1 MMHTRYPRPCPIPG
15 HPQDEDEP
23 ALAAESAWSRLRD
36 WHLQAPAER
45 LPLPVVLLTWPATW
59 IMHAAHVPGRVMA
72 YGAAGAALIAWQAWR
87 RHEKAA
93 ATAADGNTPPPRVAA
108 AEAAMVAAALG
119 GWIAAAV
126 TWGPLGWPAHVLTW
140 IYLAGAA
147 GGYWW
152 LRRHQ
157 AVRAARQRREE
168 VAVWAAR
175 KAEWHRVAH
184 LIGLGDFHLQKVTPT
199 LLGEELLLTSA
210 PGSDLASRIARNADA
225 IAEKYA
231 HLEGLPYG
239 RVDIRTTDYPGQLVI
254 GIRHQDPSVNGV
266 VYHPLTTPWPS
277 AEPSPYAGWFPA
289 GTTIRDPVP
298 VGIIPETGEPMT
310 LTLFDEIGAKAIG
323 VHGATGSGKS
333 TLLNDVRERV
343 TAMRDAALVQLNGAH
358 MGDELTWEPLAAATA
373 CGPAASDEQVRGKIL
388 AVLQW
393 AQQLV
398 TDRSATLART
408 GHSVF
413 QPTPDD
419 PAIVLMA
426 DEVDEVVASVPGS
439 GPILEFLA
447 SKQRKSAVCLILATQ
462 RATQKQTGGGMVRA
476 NLSQV
481 VIGNTNRATESRHAT
496 GAEAEIPD
504 ISEYSRGRKG
514 YFQIWDPQAKEITAR
529 GRTFLLGVPP
539 DELAYCK
546 RIVDAR
552 KGTRRAL
559 PGPDL
564 VPAAPR
570 EHDPREHDPGAAA
583 PGVSEMRA
591 RLAAAKAVSERTL
604 PAATGPARL
613 AAMRLPADI
622 PPADARTLL
631 ALLGEPEGTSAG
643 PAGAAIGK
651 SKATA
656 WRYLNMLREHGIAEL
671 VTAGRSSRYRLAG
684 QPGPRPEPEP
694 EQGSPAY
701 LTIQA
706 LAEAVHAGLA
716 DADEATREV
725 LEKVWEIEHRR
736 ARPHLTV
743 VPPLPGD
750 AGEGDAQ

>member
-1 MMHTRYPRPCPIPG
+1 M
-15 HPQDEDEP
+15 
-23 ALAAESAWSRLRD
+23 
-36 WHLQAPAER
+36 
-45 LPLPVVLLTWPATW
+45 
-59 IMHAAHVPGRVMA
+59 
-72 YGAAGAALIAWQAWR
+72 
-87 RHEKAA
+87 
-93 ATAADGNTPPPRVAA
+93 
-108 AEAAMVAAALG
+108 
-119 GWIAAAV
+119 
-126 TWGPLGWPAHVLTW
+126 
-140 IYLAGAA
+140 
-147 GGYWW
+147 
-152 LRRHQ
+152 
-157 AVRAARQRREE
+157 
-168 VAVWAAR
+168 
-175 KAEWHRVAH
+175 
-184 LIGLGDFHLQKVTPT
+184 
-199 LLGEELLLTSA
+199 
-210 PGSDLASRIARNADA
+210 
-225 IAEKYA
+225 
-231 HLEGLPYG
+231 
-239 RVDIRTTDYPGQLVI
+239 DISTTEYPGQLII
-254 GIRHQDPSVNGV
+254 GIRRVDPSVKGI

-277 AEPSPYAGWFPA
+277 PEPSPYADWFPA
-289 GTTIRDPVP
+289 EATIRDPLP

-310 LTLFDEIGAKAIG
+310 VTLFDEIGAKAIG

-373 CGPAASDEQVRGKIL
+373 CGPAASDEEVRDKIL
-388 AVLQW
+388 AVLEW
-393 AQQLV
+393 AQELV
-398 TDRSATLART
+398 TERSATLAQT

-413 QPTPDD
+413 QPTPED
-419 PAIVLMA
+419 PAYVLMV
-426 DEVDEVVASVPGS
+426 DEVDEVVASVPGA
-439 GPILEFLA
+439 GAILEFLA

-514 YFQIWDPQAKEITAR
+514 YFQVWDPQAKEITAR

-552 KGTRRAL
+552 KGARRI
-559 PGPDL
+559 
-564 VPAAPR
+564 VPAIEVAPR
-570 EHDPREHDPGAAA
+570 DRREHAPDAGA

-591 RLAAAKAVSERTL
+591 RLAAARARSESAP
-604 PAATGPARL
+604 PAAGPSRV

-622 PPADARTLL
+622 PAADAQALL

-671 VTAGRSSRYRLAG
+671 VTAGRSSRYRLTQQA
-684 QPGPRPEPEP
+684 GPRPEPEAG
-694 EQGSPAY
+694 QGPRSPGY

-706 LAEAVHAGLA
+706 LAEAVHGGLA

-725 LEKVWEIEHRR
+725 LEKVWEIEHRP

-743 VPPLPGD
+743 VPPLPD
-750 AGEGDAQ
+750 ETREGDAR

>member
-1 MMHTRYPRPCPIPG
+1 MMQTRYPRPCPIPG
-15 HPQDEDEP
+15 HPQEQDEP
-23 ALAAESAWSRLRD
+23 VLVTDSAWARLRA

-45 LPLPVVLLTWPATW
+45 LPLPVILTAWPVAWVL
-59 IMHAAHVPGRVMA
+59 HVAHVAGHVVS
-72 YGAAGAALIAWQAWR
+72 YAA
-87 RHEKAA
+87 
-93 ATAADGNTPPPRVAA
+93 VAA
-108 AEAAMVAAALG
+108 AVACWLTWYRYGRESPHPRLLPTEAALVAAAAG
-119 GWIAAAV
+119 GWLAAAV
-126 TWGPLGWPAHVLTW
+126 TWGPLGWPGHLLTW
-140 IYLAGAA
+140 IYLAGAV

-157 AVRAARQRREE
+157 AVRAARQRRED
-168 VAVWAAR
+168 AAAWAAR

-184 LIGLGDFHLQKVTPT
+184 LIGLGDFHLQKVTET
-199 LLGEELLLTSA
+199 MLGEELLLTSA
-210 PGSDLASRIARNADA
+210 PGSDLASRVARNADA

-239 RVDIRTTDYPGQLVI
+239 RVDISTTDYPGQLVI
-254 GIRHQDPSVNGV
+254 SIRRADPSVNGI
-266 VYHPLTTPWPS
+266 VYHPLTPPWPS
-277 AEPSPYAGWFPA
+277 AEPSPYTRWFPA
-289 GTTIRDPVP
+289 VATIRDPVP
-298 VGIIPETGEPMT
+298 VGIIPETGDPMT
-310 LTLFDEIGAKAIG
+310 LTLIDEIGAKAIG

-343 TAMRDAALVQLNGAH
+343 TAMTDAALVQLNGAH

-373 CGPAASDEQVRGKIL
+373 CGPAASDEEVRDKIL
-388 AVLQW
+388 AVLEW
-393 AQQLV
+393 AQHLV
-398 TDRSATLART
+398 TERSATLAQT

-419 PAIVLMA
+419 PAYVLMV

-504 ISEYSRGRKG
+504 IGEYSRGRKG

-546 RIVDAR
+546 RIVEAR
-552 KGTRRAL
+552 RSTRRSPPL
-559 PGPDL
+559 PDPA
-564 VPAAPR
+564 PAAPR
-570 EHDPREHDPGAAA
+570 ERAPGERAPGAAA

-591 RLAAAKAVSERTL
+591 RLAAARAASETA
-604 PAATGPARL
+604 PAAGPARP
-613 AAMRLPADI
+613 AGRRLPADI
-622 PPADARTLL
+622 PPADAQ
-631 ALLGEPEGTSAG
+631 ALLGLLAEPEGTSAG

-656 WRYLNMLREHGIAEL
+656 WRYLNMLREHGIADL

-684 QPGPRPEPEP
+684 QPGPRPEPETGQKPRSP
-694 EQGSPAY
+694 EY

-725 LEKVWEIEHRR
+725 LEKVWEIEHRP

-743 VPPLPGD
+743 VPPLPHD
-750 AGEGDAQ
+750 AREGDAQ

>member
-1 MMHTRYPRPCPIPG
+1 M
-15 HPQDEDEP
+15 
-23 ALAAESAWSRLRD
+23 
-36 WHLQAPAER
+36 
-45 LPLPVVLLTWPATW
+45 LPTE
-59 IMHAAHVPGRVMA
+59 
-72 YGAAGAALIAWQAWR
+72 AAL
-87 RHEKAA
+87 
-93 ATAADGNTPPPRVAA
+93 VAA
-108 AEAAMVAAALG
+108 AIG

-126 TWGPLGWPAHVLTW
+126 TWGPLGWPAHLLTW
-140 IYLAGAA
+140 IYLAGSV
-147 GGYWW
+147 GGYAW
-152 LRRHQ
+152 LRRHE
-157 AVRAARQRREE
+157 AVRAARQRRED
-168 VAVWAAR
+168 AAAWTAR

-239 RVDIRTTDYPGQLVI
+239 RVDISTTDYPGQLII
-254 GIRHQDPSVNGV
+254 GIRHEDPSVKGV
-266 VYHPLTTPWPS
+266 VYHPLTIPWPS
-277 AEPSPYAGWFPA
+277 SEPSPYAGWFPA
-289 GTTIRDPVP
+289 DATIRDPIP

-310 LTLFDEIGAKAIG
+310 VTLFDEIGGKAIG

-343 TAMRDAALVQLNGAH
+343 TAMPDAILIQVNGAH

-373 CGPAASDEQVRGKIL
+373 CGPAASDEDVRDKIL
-388 AVLQW
+388 AVLEW
-393 AQQLV
+393 AQAKV
-398 TDRSATLART
+398 TERSATLAET

-413 QPTPDD
+413 QPTPED
-419 PAIVLMA
+419 PAIVIEI

-546 RIVDAR
+546 RIVDSR
-552 KGTRRAL
+552 KGTRRSPLAV
-559 PGPDL
+559 DL
-564 VPAAPR
+564 APR
-570 EHDPREHDPGAAA
+570 DRQEHAPAAAA
-583 PGVSEMRA
+583 PGVSEMRG
-591 RLAAAKAVSERTL
+591 RLARAQALNESRS
-604 PAATGPARL
+604 PARTGALPVIPGVPPQVMAVLYPLLASGRTSAAAAGLRLGVSKTTAYEYL
-613 AAMRLPADI
+613 AAMRDY
-622 PPADARTLL
+622 
-631 ALLGEPEGTSAG
+631 G
-643 PAGAAIGK
+643 
-651 SKATA
+651 
-656 WRYLNMLREHGIAEL
+656 YAEL
-671 VTAGRSSRYRLAG
+671 AGGGRSSGWQL
-684 QPGPRPEPEP
+684 P
-694 EQGSPAY
+694 EQPEVPEHMQERLRQYITVSKY
-701 LTIQA
+701 TTLVE
-706 LAEAVHAGLA
+706 LAQAVHDGEV
-716 DADEATREV
+716 DADDDARAV
-725 LEKVWEIEHRR
+725 LEEVRR
-736 ARPHLTV
+736 IAAKKRFSV
-743 VPPLPGD
+743 VPDPPGD
-750 AGEGDAQ
+750 GE

>member
-1 MMHTRYPRPCPIPG
+1 MIQTRYPRPCPLPG

-23 ALAAESAWSRLRD
+23 ALVTESAWSRLRA

-45 LPLPVVLLTWPATW
+45 LPLPVIATAWPAGW
-59 IMHAAHVPGRVMA
+59 VLHAAHVPGHVVT
-72 YGAAGAALIAWQAWR
+72 YAA
-87 RHEKAA
+87 
-93 ATAADGNTPPPRVAA
+93 VAA
-108 AEAAMVAAALG
+108 AVACWLTWHRYARSSPHQRMLPTEAALVAAAIG
-119 GWIAAAV
+119 GWVAAAA
-126 TWGPLGWPAHVLTW
+126 TWGPLGWPAHLLTW

-152 LRRHQ
+152 LRRHE
-157 AVRAARQRREE
+157 AVRAARRRRED
-168 VAVWAAR
+168 AAAWAAR
-175 KAEWHRVAH
+175 KADWHRVAH

-210 PGSDLASRIARNADA
+210 PGSDLASRVARNGDA

-239 RVDIRTTDYPGQLVI
+239 RVDISTTEFPGQLII
-254 GIRHQDPSVNGV
+254 GIRRLDPSVKGI

-277 AEPSPYAGWFPA
+277 PEPSPYVDWFPA
-289 GTTIRDPVP
+289 EATIRDPVP

-310 LTLFDEIGAKAIG
+310 VTLFDEIGARAIG

-343 TAMRDAALVQLNGAH
+343 TAMTDAALVQLNGAH

-373 CGPAASDEQVRGKIL
+373 CGPAASDEEVRDKIL
-388 AVLQW
+388 AVLEW

-398 TDRSATLART
+398 TERSATLAQT

-419 PAIVLMA
+419 PAYVLMA
-426 DEVDEVVASVPGS
+426 DEVDEVVASVPGA
-439 GPILEFLA
+439 GAILEFLA

-462 RATQKQTGGGMVRA
+462 RATQKQTCGGMVRA

-546 RIVDAR
+546 SIVDAR
-552 KGTRRAL
+552 KGTRRVL
-559 PGPDL
+559 PTVEL
-564 VPAAPR
+564 AA
-570 EHDPREHDPGAAA
+570 HDRQERAPEPAA

-591 RLAAAKAVSERTL
+591 RLAAARALSEKTPPAAVS
-604 PAATGPARL
+604 PARL

-622 PPADARTLL
+622 PAADAQALL

-684 QPGPRPEPEP
+684 QPGPQSDPEAGQGPRSPEYP
-694 EQGSPAY
+694 
-701 LTIQA
+701 TIQA

-725 LEKVWEIEHRR
+725 LEKVWEIEHRP

-743 VPPLPGD
+743 VPPLPD
-750 AGEGDAQ
+750 ETREGDAQ

>member
-1 MMHTRYPRPCPIPG
+1 MIKTEYPRPCPIPG
-15 HPQDEDEP
+15 HPQDEGDEP
-23 ALAAESAWSRLRD
+23 DLVAESAWSRLRA
-36 WHLQAPAER
+36 WHLRAPAER
-45 LPLPVVLLTWPATW
+45 LPLPVVLTAWPSTW
-59 IMHAAHVPGRVMA
+59 ILHAAHVPGHVVT
-72 YGAAGAALIAWQAWR
+72 YAAVAASVACWLTWYRYERSSEHERLLPTEAAL
-87 RHEKAA
+87 
-93 ATAADGNTPPPRVAA
+93 
-108 AEAAMVAAALG
+108 VAAALG
-119 GWIAAAV
+119 GWIAAAA
-126 TWGPLGWPAHVLTW
+126 TWGPLGWPVHLLTW
-140 IYLAGAA
+140 IYLAGAT

-152 LRRHQ
+152 LRHHQ
-157 AVRAARQRREE
+157 AVQAARQRRED
-168 VAVWAAR
+168 AAAWAAR
-175 KAEWHRVAH
+175 KADWHRVAH

-210 PGSDLASRIARNADA
+210 PGSDLASRVARNADA

-239 RVDIRTTDYPGQLVI
+239 RVDISTTEFPGELVI
-254 GIRHQDPSVNGV
+254 GIRRADPSVKGI
-266 VYHPLTTPWPS
+266 VYHPLTAPWPS

-289 GTTIRDPVP
+289 AATIRDPVP
-298 VGIIPETGEPMT
+298 VGIIPETGDPMT

-343 TAMRDAALVQLNGAH
+343 TAMGDAALVQLNGAH

-373 CGPAASDEQVRGKIL
+373 CGPAASDEEVRDKIL
-388 AVLQW
+388 AVLEW
-393 AQQLV
+393 AQHLV
-398 TDRSATLART
+398 TERSATLAQT

-419 PAIVLMA
+419 PAYVLMV

-439 GPILEFLA
+439 GAILEFLA

-514 YFQIWDPQAKEITAR
+514 YFQIWDPQAKQITAR

-552 KGTRRAL
+552 RGTRRAL
-559 PGPDL
+559 PAVELTPRDRQEY
-564 VPAAPR
+564 APV
-570 EHDPREHDPGAAA
+570 AAA

-591 RLAAAKAVSERTL
+591 RLAAARDRNEAAAGGAPVRHRPVPGVPPEAMAVLMRL
-604 PAATGPARL
+604 L
-613 AAMRLPADI
+613 AA
-622 PPADARTLL
+622 
-631 ALLGEPEGTSAG
+631 PEGTT
-643 PAGAAIGK
+643 AGAAGLALGK
-651 SKATA
+651 SKETA
-656 WRYLNMLREHGIAEL
+656 REYLTALRDRGLAQLTGGGRGSRWRLIGAEPPP
-671 VTAGRSSRYRLAG
+671 A
-684 QPGPRPEPEP
+684 PEPRP
-694 EQGSPAY
+694 Y
-701 LTIQA
+701 LTIEA
-706 LAEAVHAGLA
+706 LAQYVVEGLV
-716 DADEATREV
+716 DADDEQRAV
-725 LEKVWEIEHRR
+725 LEQAHDLIRR
-736 ARPHLTV
+736 QRLTLV
-743 VPPLPGD
+743 QGGGGD
-750 AGEGDAQ
+750 MP

>member
-1 MMHTRYPRPCPIPG
+1 MIKTEYPRPCPIPG
-15 HPQDEDEP
+15 HPQDENE
-23 ALAAESAWSRLRD
+23 AVLVTESAWARLRD
-36 WHLQAPAER
+36 WYLHAPAER
-45 LPLPVVLLTWPATW
+45 LPLPVIVLTWPAAW
-59 IMHAAHVPGRVMA
+59 ALRAAHVPGHIVTYIA
-72 YGAAGAALIAWQAWR
+72 VGAAVLCWLTWW
-87 RHEKAA
+87 RHERSSPHQRLLP
-93 ATAADGNTPPPRVAA
+93 T
-108 AEAAMVAAALG
+108 EAAMVAAAVG

-126 TWGPLGWPAHVLTW
+126 TWGPLGWPGHLLTW
-140 IYLAGAA
+140 IYLAGAGA
-147 GGYWW
+147 GYWW
-152 LRRHQ
+152 LRRHE
-157 AVRAARQRREE
+157 AVRAARQRRED
-168 VAVWAAR
+168 AAAWAAR
-175 KAEWHRVAH
+175 KAGWHRVAH
-184 LIGLGDFHLQKVTPT
+184 LIGLGDFHLQAVTPT

-239 RVDIRTTDYPGQLVI
+239 RVDITTTNYPGQLII
-254 GIRHQDPSVNGV
+254 GIRHQDPSVTGI

-289 GTTIRDPVP
+289 GATIRDPVP

-373 CGPAASDEQVRGKIL
+373 CGPAASDEEVRDKIA
-388 AVLQW
+388 AVLEW
-393 AQQLV
+393 AQHLV
-398 TDRSATLART
+398 TDRSATLAQT

-419 PAIVLMA
+419 PAIVLMV

-496 GAEAEIPD
+496 GAEADIPD

-514 YFQIWDPQAKEITAR
+514 FFQIWDPQAKEITAR

-546 RIVDAR
+546 RIVDTR
-552 KGTRRAL
+552 KGTRRTL

-564 VPAAPR
+564 VLDAPR
-570 EHDPREHDPGAAA
+570 EHAPGERVPGEHAPGAAA

-591 RLAAAKAVSERTL
+591 RLAAARERNETAPGSAPVRHRAVPGVPPEAMAVLMRL
-604 PAATGPARL
+604 L
-613 AAMRLPADI
+613 AA
-622 PPADARTLL
+622 
-631 ALLGEPEGTSAG
+631 PEGTT
-643 PAGAAIGK
+643 AGAAGLALGK
-651 SKATA
+651 SKSSAHD
-656 WRYLNMLREHGIAEL
+656 YLAALRDRGIAEKTGGGRGSRFRL
-671 VTAGRSSRYRLAG
+671 VRAAPESRPYT
-684 QPGPRPEPEP
+684 
-694 EQGSPAY
+694 
-701 LTIQA
+701 TIEA
-706 LAEAVHAGLA
+706 LAQAVHDGLV
-716 DADEATREV
+716 DASDEQRAV
-725 LEKVWEIEHRR
+725 LEQAWQI
-736 ARPHLTV
+736 ANRPRLT
-743 VPPLPGD
+743 LLHGGGSD
-750 AGEGDAQ
+750 AP

>member
-1 MMHTRYPRPCPIPG
+1 MIKTEYPRPCPIPG
-15 HPQDEDEP
+15 HPRDEDQP
-23 ALAAESAWSRLRD
+23 ALVTESAWSRLRA

-45 LPLPVVLLTWPATW
+45 LPLPVILTAWPSAW
-59 IMHAAHVPGRVMA
+59 ILHAARVPGHVLT
-72 YGAAGAALIAWQAWR
+72 YAA
-87 RHEKAA
+87 
-93 ATAADGNTPPPRVAA
+93 VAA
-108 AEAAMVAAALG
+108 AMACWLTWHRHGRTSPHPRLLPAEAALVAAVIG
-119 GWIAAAV
+119 GWIAAAA
-126 TWGPLGWPAHVLTW
+126 TWGPLGWPGHLLTW
-140 IYLAGAA
+140 IYLAGSI
-147 GGYWW
+147 GGYAW
-152 LRRHQ
+152 LRRHE
-157 AVRAARQRREE
+157 AVRAARQRRED
-168 VAVWAAR
+168 AAAWTAR

-210 PGSDLASRIARNADA
+210 PGSDLASRVARNSDA

-231 HLEGLPYG
+231 HLKGLPYG
-239 RVDIRTTDYPGQLVI
+239 RVDISTTEYPGQLII
-254 GIRHQDPSVNGV
+254 GIRTEDPSVKGI

-277 AEPSPYAGWFPA
+277 PEPSPYAGWFPA
-289 GTTIRDPVP
+289 EATIRAPVP

-310 LTLFDEIGAKAIG
+310 LTLFDAIGAKAIG

-343 TAMRDAALVQLNGAH
+343 TAMTDAALVQVNGAH
-358 MGDELTWEPLAAATA
+358 MGDELTWQQLAAATA
-373 CGPAASDEQVRGKIL
+373 CGPAASDEDVRDKIL
-388 AVLQW
+388 AVLEW
-393 AQQLV
+393 AQGLV
-398 TDRSATLART
+398 TGRSATLAET

-419 PAIVLMA
+419 PAIVLMV

-439 GPILEFLA
+439 GAILEFLA

-462 RATQKQTGGGMVRA
+462 RATQRQTGGGMVRA

-552 KGTRRAL
+552 KGTGRVL
-559 PGPDL
+559 PVVELAVQDRQEH
-564 VPAAPR
+564 AP
-570 EHDPREHDPGAAA
+570 EPAA
-583 PGVSEMRA
+583 PGVTEMRA
-591 RLAAAKAVSERTL
+591 RLAAARALSDRTPATISAAQLPATRL
-604 PAATGPARL
+604 PAA
-613 AAMRLPADI
+613 I
-622 PPADARTLL
+622 PPAAGQVLLGLL
-631 ALLGEPEGTSAG
+631 ASPEGTTTSA
-643 PAGAAIGK
+643 AGIAIGK
-651 SKATA
+651 SKWVAYE
-656 WRYLNMLREHGIAEL
+656 YLAALKEHGIAEL
-671 VTAGRSSRYRLAG
+671 TGAGRGSRYRLAG
-684 QPGPRPEPEP
+684 HPACEPQPEAEP
-694 EQGSPAY
+694 EQPARPAEY

-706 LAEAVHAGLA
+706 IAEVVHAGLA

-725 LEKVWEIEHRR
+725 LEKVREIEHRP
-736 ARPHLTV
+736 ARPRLTV
-743 VPPLPGD
+743 VPPLPD
-750 AGEGDAQ
+750 EAGGSDTQ

>member
-1 MMHTRYPRPCPIPG
+1 MGSARS
-15 HPQDEDEP
+15 P
-23 ALAAESAWSRLRD
+23 A
-36 WHLQAPAER
+36 H
-45 LPLPVVLLTWPATW
+45 LLTW
-59 IMHAAHVPGRVMA
+59 V
-72 YGAAGAALIAWQAWR
+72 
-87 RHEKAA
+87 
-93 ATAADGNTPPPRVAA
+93 
-108 AEAAMVAAALG
+108 
-119 GWIAAAV
+119 
-126 TWGPLGWPAHVLTW
+126 
-140 IYLAGAA
+140 YLAGVI
-147 GGYWW
+147 GGYTW
-152 LRRHQ
+152 LRRHE
-157 AVRAARQRREE
+157 AVRAARQRRED
-168 VAVWAAR
+168 AAAWAAR

-210 PGSDLASRIARNADA
+210 PGSDLASRVARNSDA

-239 RVDIRTTDYPGQLVI
+239 RVDISTTDYPGQLII
-254 GIRHQDPSVNGV
+254 GIRRVDPSVKGI
-266 VYHPLTTPWPS
+266 VYHPLTAPWPS
-277 AEPSPYAGWFPA
+277 SEPSPYAGWFPA
-289 GTTIRDPVP
+289 EATIRDPVP

-343 TAMRDAALVQLNGAH
+343 TAMPDAALVQLNGAH

-373 CGPAASDEQVRGKIL
+373 CGPAASDEEVRDKIL
-388 AVLQW
+388 AVLEW

-398 TDRSATLART
+398 TERSATLAET

-419 PAIVLMA
+419 PAYVLMV

-552 KGTRRAL
+552 KGTRRVL
-559 PGPDL
+559 PAVELAVHDRQEH
-564 VPAAPR
+564 AP
-570 EHDPREHDPGAAA
+570 EAAA

-591 RLAAAKAVSERTL
+591 RLAAARAASES
-604 PAATGPARL
+604 
-613 AAMRLPADI
+613 
-622 PPADARTLL
+622 DAPR
-631 ALLGEPEGTSAG
+631 
-643 PAGAAIGK
+643 
-651 SKATA
+651 
-656 WRYLNMLREHGIAEL
+656 
-671 VTAGRSSRYRLAG
+671 RS
-684 QPGPRPEPEP
+684 PVPR
-694 EQGSPAY
+694 G
-701 LTIQA
+701 
-706 LAEAVHAGLA
+706 
-716 DADEATREV
+716 
-725 LEKVWEIEHRR
+725 
-736 ARPHLTV
+736 
-743 VPPLPGD
+743 
-750 AGEGDAQ
+750 

>member
-1 MMHTRYPRPCPIPG
+1 MTLTRYPRPCPIPG
-15 HPQDEDEP
+15 HPQEEDKA
-23 ALAAESAWSRLRD
+23 ALVTESAWARLRA
-36 WHLQAPAER
+36 WHLHAPAER
-45 LPLPVVLLTWPATW
+45 LPLPVILTAWPLAWVL
-59 IMHAAHVPGRVMA
+59 HAAHVPGHILT
-72 YGAAGAALIAWQAWR
+72 Y
-87 RHEKAA
+87 
-93 ATAADGNTPPPRVAA
+93 ATVAA
-108 AEAAMVAAALG
+108 AVACWLTWHRYWRTSPHQRMLPTEAALAAAAIG

-126 TWGPLGWPAHVLTW
+126 TWGPLGWPAHLLTW
-140 IYLAGAA
+140 IYLGGAA

-152 LRRHQ
+152 LRRHE
-157 AVRAARQRREE
+157 AVRAARQRRDD
-168 VAVWAAR
+168 AIAWAAR

-184 LIGLGDFHLQKVTPT
+184 LIGLGDFHLQKVTLT

-210 PGSDLASRIARNADA
+210 PGSDLASRVARNSDA

-239 RVDIRTTDYPGQLVI
+239 RVDISTTEFPGQLVI
-254 GIRHQDPSVNGV
+254 GIRRVDPSVKGI

-277 AEPSPYAGWFPA
+277 PEPSPYVGWFPA
-289 GTTIRDPVP
+289 EATIRDPLP

-310 LTLFDEIGAKAIG
+310 VTLFDEIGAKAIG

-343 TAMRDAALVQLNGAH
+343 TAMPDAALVQINGAH

-373 CGPAASDEQVRGKIL
+373 CGPAASDEEVRDKIL
-388 AVLQW
+388 AVLEW

-398 TDRSATLART
+398 TERSATLAET

-413 QPTPDD
+413 QPTPED
-419 PAIVLMA
+419 PAIVLMV

-552 KGTRRAL
+552 KGTRRTLPVMDLAVHDHQERA
-559 PGPDL
+559 PGPT
-564 VPAAPR
+564 
-570 EHDPREHDPGAAA
+570 A

-591 RLAAAKAVSERTL
+591 RLAAAKAASERPPPAASRSGQVPATRL
-604 PAATGPARL
+604 PAA
-613 AAMRLPADI
+613 I
-622 PPADARTLL
+622 PPAAGQVLLGLL
-631 ALLGEPEGTSAG
+631 ASPEGTTASA
-643 PAGAAIGK
+643 AGIAIGK
-651 SKATA
+651 SKTVAYEYLTA
-656 WRYLNMLREHGIAEL
+656 LKDQGIAEL
-671 VTAGRSSRYRLAG
+671 TGSGPNSRYRLAARSV
-684 QPGPRPEPEP
+684 QEPRQEPERA
-694 EQGSPAY
+694 GTSPRY

-725 LEKVWEIEHRR
+725 LEKVWEIEHRP

-750 AGEGDAQ
+750 AGEGDAG

>member
-1 MMHTRYPRPCPIPG
+1 MIPTRYPRPCPIPG

-23 ALAAESAWSRLRD
+23 PLVTEPAWARLRA
-36 WHLQAPAER
+36 WHLRAPAER
-45 LPLPVVLLTWPATW
+45 LPLPVIVLTWPAAW
-59 IMHAAHVPGRVMA
+59 VLHVAHVAGHVVT
-72 YGAAGAALIAWQAWR
+72 YAA
-87 RHEKAA
+87 
-93 ATAADGNTPPPRVAA
+93 
-108 AEAAMVAAALG
+108 
-119 GWIAAAV
+119 IAAAV
-126 TWGPLGWPAHVLTW
+126 ACWLTWHRYGRRSLHPRLLPTEAALVAAAAVGWLAAATTWGPLGWPGHLLTW

-152 LRRHQ
+152 LRRHG
-157 AVRAARQRREE
+157 AVRAARQRRED
-168 VAVWAAR
+168 AAAWAAR
-175 KAEWHRVAH
+175 KAEWHRAAH
-184 LIGLGDFHLQKVTPT
+184 LIGLGDFHLQAVTPT

-239 RVDIRTTDYPGQLVI
+239 RVDITTTDYPGQLII
-254 GIRHQDPSVNGV
+254 GIRHEDPSVKGI

-289 GTTIRDPVP
+289 SATIRDPVP

-310 LTLFDEIGAKAIG
+310 LTLFDEIGARAIG

-343 TAMRDAALVQLNGAH
+343 TAMTDAALVQLNGAH

-373 CGPAASDEQVRGKIL
+373 CGPAASDEEVRDKIL
-388 AVLQW
+388 AVLEW

-398 TDRSATLART
+398 TERPATLAQT

-419 PAIVLMA
+419 PAYVLMI

-552 KGTRRAL
+552 RGARRAR

-564 VPAAPR
+564 VPGAPLGHAPGGR
-570 EHDPREHDPGAAA
+570 VPGEHAPGGRVPGGRVPGAAA
-583 PGVSEMRA
+583 PGASEMRA
-591 RLAAAKAVSERTL
+591 RLAAARERNE
-604 PAATGPARL
+604 AAPGSAPAR
-613 AAMRLPADI
+613 P
-622 PPADARTLL
+622 
-631 ALLGEPEGTSAG
+631 
-643 PAGAAIGK
+643 
-651 SKATA
+651 
-656 WRYLNMLREHGIAEL
+656 
-671 VTAGRSSRYRLAG
+671 GRSPACR
-684 QPGPRPEPEP
+684 PGRW
-694 EQGSPAY
+694 
-701 LTIQA
+701 
-706 LAEAVHAGLA
+706 
-716 DADEATREV
+716 RC
-725 LEKVWEIEHRR
+725 
-736 ARPHLTV
+736 
-743 VPPLPGD
+743 
-750 AGEGDAQ
+750 

>member
-1 MMHTRYPRPCPIPG
+1 M
-15 HPQDEDEP
+15 
-23 ALAAESAWSRLRD
+23 
-36 WHLQAPAER
+36 
-45 LPLPVVLLTWPATW
+45 
-59 IMHAAHVPGRVMA
+59 
-72 YGAAGAALIAWQAWR
+72 
-87 RHEKAA
+87 
-93 ATAADGNTPPPRVAA
+93 
-108 AEAAMVAAALG
+108 G
-119 GWIAAAV
+119 GPE
-126 TWGPLGWPAHVLTW
+126 GD
-140 IYLAGAA
+140 
-147 GGYWW
+147 
-152 LRRHQ
+152 
-157 AVRAARQRREE
+157 
-168 VAVWAAR
+168 
-175 KAEWHRVAH
+175 WHRVAH

-210 PGSDLASRIARNADA
+210 PGSDLASRVARNSDA

-239 RVDIRTTDYPGQLVI
+239 RVDISTTEFPGQLVI
-254 GIRHQDPSVNGV
+254 GIRRVDPSVKGV
-266 VYHPLTTPWPS
+266 VYHPLTAPWPS
-277 AEPSPYAGWFPA
+277 PEPSPYADWFPA
-289 GTTIRDPVP
+289 EATIRDPVP

-310 LTLFDEIGAKAIG
+310 VTLFDEIGAKAIG

-373 CGPAASDEQVRGKIL
+373 CGPAAGDEDVRGKIL
-388 AVLQW
+388 AVLEW
-393 AQQLV
+393 AQGLV
-398 TDRSATLART
+398 TERSATLAET

-413 QPTPDD
+413 QPTPED
-419 PAIVLMA
+419 PAIVLMV

-439 GPILEFLA
+439 GAILEFLA

-514 YFQIWDPQAKEITAR
+514 YFQVWDPQAKEITAR

-552 KGTRRAL
+552 KGTRRTL
-559 PGPDL
+559 PAVELTVHEGQEH
-564 VPAAPR
+564 AP
-570 EHDPREHDPGAAA
+570 EPAA

-591 RLAAAKAVSERTL
+591 RLAAARAASERTPHAVSRSGQVSATRL
-604 PAATGPARL
+604 PAA
-613 AAMRLPADI
+613 I
-622 PPADARTLL
+622 PPAAGQVLLGLL
-631 ALLGEPEGTSAG
+631 ASPEGTTASA
-643 PAGAAIGK
+643 AGIAIGK
-651 SKATA
+651 SKWVAYEYLTA
-656 WRYLNMLREHGIAEL
+656 LKDEGIAEL
-671 VTAGRSSRYRLAG
+671 TGAGRGSRFRLAG
-684 QPGPRPEPEP
+684 HAAHEPRPEAEP
-694 EQGSPAY
+694 EQPARPAEY

-706 LAEAVHAGLA
+706 LAEVVHAGLA

-725 LEKVWEIEHRR
+725 LEKVWEIEHRP

-743 VPPLPGD
+743 VPQLPD
-750 AGEGDAQ
+750 EAGEGDT

>member
-1 MMHTRYPRPCPIPG
+1 MIQTRYPRPCPIPG
-15 HPQDEDEP
+15 HPQDDGDEP
-23 ALAAESAWSRLRD
+23 DLVAESAWFRLRA

-45 LPLPVVLLTWPATW
+45 LPLPVVLTAWPSAW
-59 IMHAAHVPGRVMA
+59 ILHAAHVPGHVVT
-72 YGAAGAALIAWQAWR
+72 YAA
-87 RHEKAA
+87 
-93 ATAADGNTPPPRVAA
+93 VAA
-108 AEAAMVAAALG
+108 AVACWLTWYRYQRSSEHERLLPTEAALVAAAIG
-119 GWIAAAV
+119 GWMAAAV
-126 TWGPLGWPAHVLTW
+126 TWGPLGWPGHLLTW
-140 IYLAGAA
+140 IYLAGAV

-157 AVRAARQRREE
+157 AVQ
-168 VAVWAAR
+168 AAR
-175 KAEWHRVAH
+175 KCREDAAAWMARKADWHATAH

-239 RVDIRTTDYPGQLVI
+239 RVDISTTDYPGQLVI
-254 GIRHQDPSVNGV
+254 GIRTEDPSVKGT
-266 VYHPLTTPWPS
+266 VYHPLTAPWPS
-277 AEPSPYAGWFPA
+277 SEPSPYAGWFPA
-289 GTTIRDPVP
+289 GATIRGPVP

-373 CGPAASDEQVRGKIL
+373 CGPAASDEEVRDKIL
-388 AVLQW
+388 AVLEW
-393 AQQLV
+393 AQHLV
-398 TDRSATLART
+398 TERSATLAQT

-419 PAIVLMA
+419 PAYVLMV
-426 DEVDEVVASVPGS
+426 DEVDEVVASVPGA
-439 GPILEFLA
+439 GAILEFLA

-481 VIGNTNRATESRHAT
+481 VIGNTNRVTESRHAT

-552 KGTRRAL
+552 RGTRRVM

-564 VPAAPR
+564 VLDAPR
-570 EHDPREHDPGAAA
+570 EHAPEAAV
-583 PGVSEMRA
+583 PGVTEMRA
-591 RLAAAKAVSERTL
+591 RLAAARERSEAAPGSAPVRSRAVPGVPPEAMAVL
-604 PAATGPARL
+604 
-613 AAMRLPADI
+613 MRL
-622 PPADARTLL
+622 
-631 ALLGEPEGTSAG
+631 LGAPEGTTASA
-643 PAGAAIGK
+643 AGMAIGK
-651 SKATA
+651 SKTVAYEYLTA
-656 WRYLNMLREHGIAEL
+656 LKDRRIAEL
-671 VTAGRSSRYRLAG
+671 TGSGPNSRYRLAAEPVYEPRQEPG
-684 QPGPRPEPEP
+684 QAEKSPR
-694 EQGSPAY
+694 Y

-716 DADEATREV
+716 DADEAIREV
-725 LEKVWEIEHRR
+725 LEKVWEIEHRP

-743 VPPLPGD
+743 VPPLPD
-750 AGEGDAQ
+750 QTSEGDAQ